1 MKRQH
6 IAGNKQ
12 FNIELLT
19 FIFKRTFMWPWT
31 STFCMPVYFF
41 HPLLA
46 VFLDFSRSAFN
57 LLVNGFLDWHRNSW
71 KQRGKPF
78 KLSEEGTKHLP
89 YGHNATPTCL
99 HIQVLQNT
107 SKKYPDGQKYSLLVK
122 KKCCY
127 ITVLLKSH
135 DYESL
140 LVFTSNTFP

>member
-1 MKRQH
+1 MVTSASRSS
-6 IAGNKQ
+6 GRPPG
-12 FNIELLT
+12 T
-19 FIFKRTFMWPWT
+19 DRSWSRRPGT

-46 VFLDFSRSAFN
+46 IFLDFSRSAFN

-107 SKKYPDGQKYSLLVK
+107 SKKYPDGQKYSLLIK
-122 KKCCY
+122 KKKM
-127 ITVLLKSH
+127 LLHYCPIEVS
-135 DYESL
+135 
-140 LVFTSNTFP
+140 